1 MRSLSTLS
9 VLLIG
14 LLLFTPF
21 ECARTYESW
30 TDGIYDPDFDGNVH
44 GLVSLQIVLNSDV
57 LNSSGHVDVVVAT
70 VSPGNDR
77 AADLSGPSP
86 RSARAPPTA

>member
-1 MRSLSTLS
+1 MRSLTTLS

-30 TDGIYDPDFDGNVH
+30 TDGFCDPDFDGNVH
-44 GLVSLQIVLNSDV
+44 GLASLQIVLNSDV
-57 LNSSGHVDVVVAT
+57 LISGGHVDVVVAT

-77 AADLSGPSP
+77 AADLSDPSP
-86 RSARAPPTA
+86 RSARAPPIA